1 MGRPQQQD
9 DPNVKPP
16 APTSH
21 AAQAPPLYPQEEA
34 PHQYPPAA
42 APYAAAPR
50 SPCPFPP
57 PQQDPL
63 YQQQPHPH
71 PSPQLGQAHFQP
83 TPFPPEQPAAKPH
96 IPPSPPPQPFPQ
108 QPPVTGFIVCP
119 KPPPR
124 HGQWT
129 TGLFD
134 CFEGPNSS
142 LVTLF
147 LPCVTFGQVAE
158 ILDNG
163 QTTCATSATMYAA
176 ILSVS
181 ALPWILSCTY
191 RTKLRAKYG
200 LLESPAPDW
209 LVHCLFEPCAICQ
222 EYRELRN
229 RGFDP
234 SIALIWWDDGCKMVC
249 QYDDANA
256 TATNGHGSP
265 CESNHESLSLCNTSH
280 RRA

>member
-1 MGRPQQQD
+1 MGRLQQQD

-16 APTSH
+16 APTPH

-34 PHQYPPAA
+34 PHQFPPAA

-63 YQQQPHPH
+63 YQQQPHPPPYHSH

-83 TPFPPEQPAAKPH
+83 TRFPPEQPAAPPPK
-96 IPPSPPPQPFPQ
+96 PSPGPQT
-108 QPPVTGFIVCP
+108 PPVTGFAVYLR
-119 KPPPR
+119 PPPR

-134 CFEGPNSS
+134 CLEDPNSA

-163 QTTCATSATMYAA
+163 QTTCATSATMYGA

-209 LVHCLFEPCAICQ
+209 IVHCLFEPCAICQ

-234 SIALIWWDDGCKMVC
+234 SIGWYANMVM
-249 QYDDANA
+249 QAQQQQ
-256 TATNGHGSP
+256 TAMAPPVNQTM
-265 CESNHESLSLCNTSH
+265 
-280 RRA
+280 RA